1 MNDVAHANLPPQD
14 ATSGDARG
22 LAFALDDVR
31 QTFAGRGGVRIGH
44 LRIRRGKVTALLGRS
59 GTGKS
64 TLLHLLGGMI
74 QAEAPGPRSRI
85 EAYVAGTDGP
95 DTRQDVLA
103 DGWRGAFGRVGF
115 VFQQPF
121 LMRPASCRLN
131 LAMSLSAAG
140 VPVEVGLIEG
150 LWDELGLP
158 DAKLDEPARELSGGM
173 QQRLAVA
180 RAIVRSP
187 SVILAD
193 EPTANLD
200 PELGV
205 QVMRRLVQWRQGDA
219 ARSLVLITHNVE
231 LASEFADDI
240 VVLDTAIEPSSG
252 RPIGCLRDGIDW
264 PTANPRDVATLKAWM
279 SPSADQ
285 PAAASPPAPAAD
297 RLFDMRQ
304 LAALGRRAASLRTWL
319 RLAWAAA
326 FDRAVP
332 LNAPSQSAGGL
343 RGRLAG
349 ASIASWC
356 AFGGIFLAVLAL
368 ALRLAVEHTALTD
381 ILVRVLALA
390 AGLLFIPRLLPRLGV
405 TTGLRAI
412 MMAMLSMVGLVAAL
426 SIGVVRSASENR
438 LTSPDLHPLLVSR
451 AESAFTRRFVGEQ
464 SDLLIRHGLVPP
476 PSSPADRAM
485 VGRYLINHR
494 EVFVPPAGGAR
505 PSCDEAGA
513 TIVHADG
520 IGLSYRE
527 PILAELDWRPPDAT
541 VGRRPTQPTRAAS
554 PPKLDAE
561 IDSGTNAALAGGHLY
576 VAYDFLVRDLRLDET
591 AAMPRWLC
599 VRLDVGGSFAPF
611 AITAV
616 LGKLPT
622 FDKSE
627 LRFVVDEEA
636 GALLLDPLAVADP
649 SSVPYTLL
657 AIRMH
662 PETRDQM
669 MKYIRVLESRKIL
682 RPEVGF
688 ARLESAVDAARVAV
702 SLAYAFSIV
711 MLALSGLVTLV
722 LTLQFI
728 DNNRRELAVASA
740 FGASGWQLWA
750 FLATLLLVPLTVALV
765 VTALF
770 AAFVVPQLAVYIAQT
785 FAIPQPTLGAIALS
799 TAEVVMVGLA
809 IVLVVTGI
817 AVLAWSAT
825 SRSLATKLQ
834 EAA

>member
-1 MNDVAHANLPPQD
+1 MNDVAHADLPP
-14 ATSGDARG
+14 GDTAAGDTRG
-22 LAFALDDVR
+22 LAFALEDVR

-74 QAEAPGPRSRI
+74 QAEAPGPDSRI
-85 EAYVAGTDGP
+85 DAFVAGGDGP

-140 VPVEVGLIEG
+140 VPVEAGPIEA
-150 LWDELGLP
+150 LWAELGMP

-205 QVMRRLVQWRQGDA
+205 QVMRRLVQWCRGDA
-219 ARSLVLITHNVE
+219 ARSLVLITHNVD

-240 VVLDTAIEPSSG
+240 VVLDTAVEPSSG
-252 RPIGCLRDGIDW
+252 RPIGCLRAGVDW
-264 PTANPRDVATLKAWM
+264 PAANSHDVATLRAWM
-279 SPSADQ
+279 SPSGDQ
-285 PAAASPPAPAAD
+285 PAAPTQAPVAD
-297 RLFDMRQ
+297 RLLDIGQ

-319 RLAWAAA
+319 KLAWAAA
-326 FDRAVP
+326 FDRATP
-332 LNAPSQSAGGL
+332 LSASGDPARSLLSRLTGAGL
-343 RGRLAG
+343 V
-349 ASIASWC
+349 SWC
-356 AFGGIFLAVLAL
+356 AFGGVFLAVLAL
-368 ALRLAVEHTALTD
+368 ALRLAVEQTALTD

-390 AGLLFIPRLLPRLGV
+390 GGLLFIPRLLPRLGV

-426 SIGVVRSASENR
+426 SIGVVRSASETR

-451 AESAFTRRFVGEQ
+451 AEHAFTRGFVAEQ
-464 SDLLIRHGLVPP
+464 SDLLVKYGLVPP
-476 PSSPADRAM
+476 PANPSARAM

-494 EVFVPPAGGAR
+494 EAFVPPAGDGR

-527 PILAELDWRPPDAT
+527 PILAELDWRPPGAT
-541 VGRRPTQPTRAAS
+541 VGQRPTAPTRDAS
-554 PPKLDAE
+554 LPKLDAE
-561 IDSGTNAALAGGHLY
+561 IDSGTNGSLAGGHIY
-576 VAYDFLVRDLRLDET
+576 ISYDFLSRDLRLDEK

-599 VRLDVGGSFAPF
+599 IRLDVMRGFVPF
-611 AITAV
+611 AVSAV

-636 GALLLDPLAVADP
+636 GALLLDPDAVADP

-799 TAEVVMVGLA
+799 TAEVVLVGLA